1 MEETGKS
8 RLEQQLAFLME
19 IDKMKSVSRRTM
31 LTDLS
36 RRETDA
42 EHSWHIALM
51 ALLLAEYAGPRVD
64 VNRVIRMALVHDLV
78 EIYAGDTFAYDSQ
91 GKETQRSREE
101 AAAGRLFALLP
112 GGQGEEL
119 RALWEEFDARETA
132 DAQFAAAVDR
142 LQPFLNNCV
151 TGGFTW
157 KEGGVRSPQVYE
169 RLQLVRQAMP
179 RVWPAVERRIQACL
193 EKGELEK

>member
-51 ALLLAEYAGPRVD
+51 ALLLAEYAGPGVD
-64 VNRVIRMALVHDLV
+64 VNRVIRLV

-142 LQPFLNNCV
+142 LQPFLNNCM